1 MSIYWNK
8 KLLIIINVY
17 FNNKNILTQFEEGKL
32 GEIIDLNLANCN
44 YTIPTPVQKY
54 AVPIITGKRDLM
66 ACAQTGK
73 IIEYLC
79 K

>member
-1 MSIYWNK
+1 MFI
-8 KLLIIINVY
+8 LII
-17 FNNKNILTQFEEGKL
+17 NIIFTQFEEGKL